1 MAEPLTSGRA
11 TLFRV
16 DLVGPVRPS
25 STSPDHDVMRSASF
39 HVASLWVEGAELAA
53 RQLFVRAAA
62 QEGMVAGP
70 ETRVLG
76 CTPLD
81 GP

>member
-1 MAEPLTSGRA
+1 MADRLTSGRA

-16 DLVGPVRPS
+16 ELMGPVRGS
-25 STSPDHDVMRSASF
+25 STSPDGEVMRSASF
-39 HVASLWVEGAELAA
+39 HVSSLWAEGAELAA

-62 QEGMVAGP
+62 HEGMIAGP
-70 ETRVLG
+70 ETRVVV

-81 GP
+81 P